1 MVRRFQLNSRFILI
15 LMKKQY
21 FKEYNLS
28 KNVKIYQDLSEYVKS
43 YQNIVKKLICC
54 KRIPQSSII

>member
-28 KNVKIYQDLSEYVKS
+28 KNVKIYQDLLKYSQREYTV
-43 YQNIVKKLICC
+43 YDPLLPC
-54 KRIPQSSII
+54 KAS